1 MNISRP
7 FERGSL
13 RAATGNV
20 LGARASRP
28 PWCANNLA
36 GCGRDVRAPQDS
48 FPRAFNR
55 GILRRG
61 KRICK
66 AERFKA
72 GAGLVPAPTI
82 SRNARGHGIASL
94 ALCYTFA
101 SSVSRSFA
109 PTMPRIAFFLVIL
122 PALLL
127 SACAR
132 HYRVQGL
139 VLDVNRN
146 DSTMVVSHRAIPGY
160 MDAMAMPFRVRRPS
174 ELHSLKRGDQVEFE
188 LVVRRRTSLAEKVR
202 AGTSAEVANARRG
215 EALLPLPTPAE
226 KLALGMPVPD
236 FQLINQSAR
245 PVRLSDFAGRIVA
258 VNFIY
263 TRCPLP
269 EVCPRLSASFAHLQK
284 RFRER
289 MGMDLALL
297 SITLDSQH
305 DTSSVLADYAKR
317 WGAAEGWQ
325 FLTGDTAEIQRIA
338 NHFGLVYWP
347 EDGLLTHTSQTGI
360 ISRDGRLAALIE
372 GSSYEEDQLGDLIAR
387 QLEVSHDSYRH
398 ALGVAR

>member
-1 MNISRP
+1 
-7 FERGSL
+7 
-13 RAATGNV
+13 
-20 LGARASRP
+20 
-28 PWCANNLA
+28 
-36 GCGRDVRAPQDS
+36 
-48 FPRAFNR
+48 
-55 GILRRG
+55 
-61 KRICK
+61 
-66 AERFKA
+66 
-72 GAGLVPAPTI
+72 
-82 SRNARGHGIASL
+82 
-94 ALCYTFA
+94 
-101 SSVSRSFA
+101 
-109 PTMPRIAFFLVIL
+109 MPRIALPLLIL

-132 HYRVQGL
+132 RYRVEGL
-139 VLDVNRN
+139 VLDVNHG
-146 DSTMVVSHRAIPGY
+146 DKTMIVSHRAIPGY
-160 MDAMAMPFRVRRPS
+160 MDAMAMPFRVRAAS
-174 ELHSLKRGDQVEFE
+174 ELNSVKRGDQVEFQ
-188 LVVRRRTSLAEKVR
+188 LVVKRRSSLAERVR
-202 AGTSAEVANARRG
+202 AGTRAEVANAARG
-215 EALLPLPTPAE
+215 EAPLPLPIPAE

-269 EVCPRLSASFAHLQK
+269 EVCPRLSANFAHLQK

-289 MGMDLALL
+289 IGMDLVLL

-305 DTSSVLADYAKR
+305 DTSSVLADYAKL
-317 WGAAEGWQ
+317 WGVGEGWQ
-325 FLTGDTAEIQRIA
+325 FLTGDSADIQRIA

-360 ISRDGRLAALIE
+360 IGRDGRLAALIE

-387 QLEVSHDSYRH
+387 QLEASHDSYRH